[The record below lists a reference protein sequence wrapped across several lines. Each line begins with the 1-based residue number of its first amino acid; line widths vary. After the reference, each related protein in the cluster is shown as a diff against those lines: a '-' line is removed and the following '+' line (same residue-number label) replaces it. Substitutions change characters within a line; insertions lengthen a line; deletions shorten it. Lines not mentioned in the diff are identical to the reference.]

1 MSIYR
6 DFELFF
12 KENYSRF
19 YFFAYQMIGEREIC
33 RDIVSDSFESIW
45 SVILSGNKERELN
58 WSKYMYSLVRNKCVD
73 YIRHETAKG
82 RYANFYL
89 HMFGNE
95 EEEETDDETERQIEI
110 MYHMLSE
117 FTPQTARILELCYFQ
132 KKTYNEA
139 AEELHISASAVKKHI
154 VGALKAF
161 RTRLKE
167 P

>member
-1 MSIYR
+1 MVSVPPLFHFLAFLR
-6 DFELFF
+6 LRLFE
-12 KENYSRF
+12 
-19 YFFAYQMIGEREIC
+19 AC
-33 RDIVSDSFESIW
+33 
-45 SVILSGNKERELN
+45 
-58 WSKYMYSLVRNKCVD
+58 SKSLQSTHN
-73 YIRHETAKG
+73 
-82 RYANFYL
+82 
-89 HMFGNE
+89 
-95 EEEETDDETERQIEI
+95 
-110 MYHMLSE
+110 MLSE

>member
-33 RDIVSDSFESIW
+33 RDIVSDS
-45 SVILSGNKERELN
+45 LERELN

-82 RYANFYL
+82 RYADFYL

>member
-1 MSIYR
+1 
-6 DFELFF
+6 
-12 KENYSRF
+12 
-19 YFFAYQMIGEREIC
+19 
-33 RDIVSDSFESIW
+33 
-45 SVILSGNKERELN
+45 
-58 WSKYMYSLVRNKCVD
+58 
-73 YIRHETAKG
+73 
-82 RYANFYL
+82 
-89 HMFGNE
+89 
-95 EEEETDDETERQIEI
+95 

-132 KKTYNEA
+132 KKTYTEA

>member
-1 MSIYR
+1 
-6 DFELFF
+6 
-12 KENYSRF
+12 
-19 YFFAYQMIGEREIC
+19 MIGEREIC

-82 RYANFYL
+82 RYADFYL

-110 MYHMLSE
+110 MYHMLWSSRHKQHE
-117 FTPQTARILELCYFQ
+117 YWNCVIFR
-132 KKTYNEA
+132 
-139 AEELHISASAVKKHI
+139 KKHI
-154 VGALKAF
+154 TKRPRNFISAPVL
-161 RTRLKE
+161 
-167 P
+167 

>member
-1 MSIYR
+1 
-6 DFELFF
+6 
-12 KENYSRF
+12 
-19 YFFAYQMIGEREIC
+19 
-33 RDIVSDSFESIW
+33 
-45 SVILSGNKERELN
+45 
-58 WSKYMYSLVRNKCVD
+58 MYSLVRNKCVD

-82 RYANFYL
+82 RYADVYL

>member
-1 MSIYR
+1 
-6 DFELFF
+6 
-12 KENYSRF
+12 
-19 YFFAYQMIGEREIC
+19 
-33 RDIVSDSFESIW
+33 
-45 SVILSGNKERELN
+45 
-58 WSKYMYSLVRNKCVD
+58 
-73 YIRHETAKG
+73 
-82 RYANFYL
+82 
-89 HMFGNE
+89 
-95 EEEETDDETERQIEI
+95 
-110 MYHMLSE
+110 MLSE